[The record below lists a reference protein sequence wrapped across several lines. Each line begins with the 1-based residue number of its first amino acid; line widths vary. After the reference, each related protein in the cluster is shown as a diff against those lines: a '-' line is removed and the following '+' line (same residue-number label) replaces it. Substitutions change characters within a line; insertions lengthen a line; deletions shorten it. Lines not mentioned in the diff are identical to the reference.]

1 MWNKLIKVIETNL
14 SLDSYGEI
22 ADHQSRM
29 IEVEGWSELIEEIQN
44 KDVIIRK
51 SFLGNLEGVSIPK
64 NSSVYQIDFSE
75 NHGTCIVVNYLGD
88 KTKKLFFRV
97 G

>member
-14 SLDSYGEI
+14 MLDSYGEVT
-22 ADHQSRM
+22 DHQSRM
-29 IEVEGWSELIEEIQN
+29 IEVKGWSKLIEEIQN

-51 SFLGNLEGVSIPK
+51 SFLGNLEGVCIPK

-75 NHGTCIVVNYLGD
+75 NHGTCIVVNYLGH

>member
-22 ADHQSRM
+22 KDHQSRM
-29 IEVEGWSELIEEIQN
+29 IEVKGWSKLIEEIQN

-64 NSSVYQIDFSE
+64 NSRVYQIDFSE
-75 NHGTCIVVNYLGD
+75 NHGTCIVVNYLGH
-88 KTKKLFFRV
+88 KTKKLFYRV